1 MKITIVGGGN
11 IGTQFAVHCAE
22 KKHDVTVYTSAP
34 DLFSDMLST
43 VDELGNVTHEGRIA
57 CATKDPEKAFAE
69 ADYIIITLPSTMMD
83 SIAETIYQY
92 SSKEAVIGV
101 VPGNGGSECAFKRC
115 IERGNAFFE
124 IERVPAIA
132 RLVQK
137 GKTVRSTGYR
147 NELHIVATPSEN
159 TGEICD
165 VISSIFEI
173 PCRPISNYL
182 NLTLTPSNP
191 IVHTT
196 RLYTLFRDYKEG
208 VTYESVP
215 LFYEGWDDASSEM
228 LLSCDEEVQKICKA
242 LPEID
247 LSSVKSLKDYYESY
261 TVSDMTKKISGI
273 PAFKGLS
280 TPAVK
285 VDGGYIPDLH
295 SRFFTADFSYGLTL
309 IKHVADF
316 AGVSV
321 PNIDK
326 VMQWYENIAI
336 EKKAFAYSNYGINSK
351 QDLIDFYNR

>member
-137 GKTVRSTGYR
+137 GKTVRSTGIEM
-147 NELHIVATPSEN
+147 NCTLPQFLPKTPVRSV
-159 TGEICD
+159 TLSLRYLRFPADRSPI
-165 VISSIFEI
+165 IS
-173 PCRPISNYL
+173 
-182 NLTLTPSNP
+182 T
-191 IVHTT
+191 
-196 RLYTLFRDYKEG
+196 
-208 VTYESVP
+208 
-215 LFYEGWDDASSEM
+215 
-228 LLSCDEEVQKICKA
+228 
-242 LPEID
+242 
-247 LSSVKSLKDYYESY
+247 
-261 TVSDMTKKISGI
+261 
-273 PAFKGLS
+273 
-280 TPAVK
+280 
-285 VDGGYIPDLH
+285 
-295 SRFFTADFSYGLTL
+295 
-309 IKHVADF
+309 
-316 AGVSV
+316 
-321 PNIDK
+321 
-326 VMQWYENIAI
+326 
-336 EKKAFAYSNYGINSK
+336 
-351 QDLIDFYNR
+351 